1 MKFLGNVL
9 ATIIGLFVFCMIL
22 FFGLLIFSV
31 IAGSDSDV
39 AKVKS
44 DSVIELDMENIAL
57 DYTGKFKDPW
67 VTLLS
72 DETSVGLIDVLNAIE
87 EAKIDDK
94 IKGIS
99 IVNSTS
105 NLGLAQLK
113 ALRNKLNEFKK
124 SGKFIVSYADFF
136 TQKEYY
142 INSIADTIYMNP
154 VGEMD
159 FKGLSTEVMF
169 FKDIQEKTGVKME
182 VIRHGKYKSAVE
194 PFLENEMS
202 EANREQI
209 SALIN
214 SAWSSIVS
222 DISLSRNIR
231 VDSLNNIANQL
242 SARTPEMALSK
253 KLIDKIGYEDQYHNG
268 IRKALKVDKDED
280 YNSVSIMDY
289 AKNVA
294 KSPQKVDTKDKI
306 AIIYA
311 QGEIAGGEGD
321 VNVIGEEAMRTSL
334 QEARKDEKV
343 KAIVIRVD
351 SPGGSALT
359 SELIWREIEITKKS
373 KPVVVSMGNL
383 AASGGYYIACNAN
396 KIIAEPSTITG
407 SIGVF
412 GILPN
417 MTELSKKIGINTSQV
432 KTHNHSAEYS
442 PFRPIDEKFKEVT
455 TESVEHIYTTFVQRV
470 ATGRK
475 MTVEQVEAVAQGRV
489 WTGSEALKLGLVD
502 QLGGLDLALKEAAT
516 LAKIKKFKTQNYPE
530 FDKSIMDFINDQ
542 NKLPFAKS
550 KETIIKEEIGV
561 EAYETLKQ
569 VKKLTAHKGIQML
582 MPFELKIQ

>member
-1 MKFLGNVL
+1 MRFLGNVL
-9 ATIIGLFVFCMIL
+9 ATIIGLFVFFMII
-22 FFGLLIFSV
+22 FFGLMIV
-31 IAGSDSDV
+31 GAIAGSGSDV
-39 AKVKS
+39 ARVES
-44 DSVIELDMENIAL
+44 NSVMVLDLENVSL
-57 DYTGKFKDPW
+57 DYTGKFTDPW
-67 VTLLS
+67 VTILN
-72 DETSVGLIDVLNAIE
+72 EEASVGLIDVLNAVDN
-87 EAKIDDK
+87 AKTDDK

-99 IVNSTS
+99 ILNSNS
-105 NLGLAQLK
+105 SLGLAQSK

-142 INSIADTIYMNP
+142 INSVADTIYMNP

-169 FKDIQEKTGVKME
+169 FKEIQEKTGVKME

-214 SAWSSIVS
+214 SAWGSIVA
-222 DISLSRNIR
+222 DISLSRNIP

-280 YNSVSIMDY
+280 YKSVSIMDY

-294 KSPQKVDTKDKI
+294 KSPQKVDSKDKI

-311 QGEIAGGEGD
+311 QGEIMGGDGD
-321 VNVIGEEAMRTSL
+321 VNVIGEGAMRTSL

-359 SELIWREIEITKKS
+359 SELIWREIELTKKV

-417 MTELSKKIGINTSQV
+417 MTELSKKIGINTSEV
-432 KTHNHSAEYS
+432 KTHDHSAEYS

-455 TESVEHIYTTFVQRV
+455 TESVEQIYAIFVQRV
-470 ATGRK
+470 AAGRK

-489 WTGSEALKLGLVD
+489 WTGSEAFKLGLVD

-550 KETIIKEEIGV
+550 KETIIKEEIGI

-569 VKKLTAHKGIQML
+569 VKKITAYKGIQMV
-582 MPFELKIQ
+582 MPFELKIK

>member
-1 MKFLGNVL
+1 
-9 ATIIGLFVFCMIL
+9 
-22 FFGLLIFSV
+22 
-31 IAGSDSDV
+31 
-39 AKVKS
+39 
-44 DSVIELDMENIAL
+44 
-57 DYTGKFKDPW
+57 
-67 VTLLS
+67 
-72 DETSVGLIDVLNAIE
+72 VLNAIE
-87 EAKIDDK
+87 EAKTDDK
-94 IKGIS
+94 IKGVS

-105 NLGLAQLK
+105 NLGLAQSK

-124 SGKFIVSYADFF
+124 SGKFIVSYADYF

-142 INSIADTIYMNP
+142 INSVADTVYMNP

-169 FKDIQEKTGVKME
+169 FKEIQEKTGVKME

-214 SAWSSIVS
+214 SAWSSIVA
-222 DISLSRNIR
+222 DISLSRNIP

-294 KSPQKVDTKDKI
+294 KSPQKVDSKDKI

-383 AASGGYYIACNAN
+383 AASGGYYIACNAD

-432 KTHNHSAEYS
+432 KTHDHSAEYS

-455 TESVEHIYTTFVQRV
+455 TESVEQIYATFVQRV
-470 ATGRK
+470 AAGRK

-530 FDKSIMDFINDQ
+530 FDKSILDFINDQ

-550 KETIIKEEIGV
+550 KETIIKEEIGI

-569 VKKLTAHKGIQML
+569 VKKITAYKGIQMV
-582 MPFELKIQ
+582 MPFELKIN